1 MFIFPQS
8 PQDCFRKK
16 KLYLGQKGK
25 QCLFTEINESEN
37 QNEALKP
44 NIFVVSQLTMSWDIW
59 DWEKKRAGWGSFTLT
74 QMPSLTVTFAE
85 VTMLPGHQPLPST
98 YEGTGL
104 WGLQSQVT
112 TEVEKS
118 SSWKTHRLIYPQ
130 GLKDWRLEITATHF
144 LDSCSDLQVPE
155 CNHSSGLFTP
165 HPHLSGEGQLD
176 LMLGLF
182 REPHEPSWRVDST
195 WTPGYTSHCFCFF
208 SKLLLRVRWKTR
220 LLQPS

>member
-1 MFIFPQS
+1 MFIYWNKWEWKSKWGIKAQF
-8 PQDCFRKK
+8 
-16 KLYLGQKGK
+16 
-25 QCLFTEINESEN
+25 
-37 QNEALKP
+37 
-44 NIFVVSQLTMSWDIW
+44 FVASQLTMSWNIW

-118 SSWKTHRLIYPQ
+118 NSWKTHRLIYPQ

-182 REPHEPSWRVDST
+182 REPCEPSWRVDST
-195 WTPGYTSHCFCFF
+195 WTPGYTSHCFRFF
-208 SKLLLRVRWKTR
+208 FQSYFSGLDEKPDSFNHPNHLHGCIG
-220 LLQPS
+220 